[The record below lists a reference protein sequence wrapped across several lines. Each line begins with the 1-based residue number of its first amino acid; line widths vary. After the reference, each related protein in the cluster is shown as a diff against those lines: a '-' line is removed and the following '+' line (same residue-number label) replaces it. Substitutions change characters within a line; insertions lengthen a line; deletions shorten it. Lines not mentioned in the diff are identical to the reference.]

1 MPGLTGQNSHSLLY
15 RSENGS
21 IFGKYQPVILGLLN
35 LTPLLGTVD
44 GVLMKDMATP
54 FLFWKD
60 SLVKETEIGSGDS
73 NITVLVGSGMKKDHY
88 SEERVTESR

>member
-1 MPGLTGQNSHSLLY
+1 M
-15 RSENGS
+15 
-21 IFGKYQPVILGLLN
+21 
-35 LTPLLGTVD
+35 D